1 MSQWH
6 KANEHAT
13 GYEQAAAACPDPALT
28 FTDISTVFEGVVY
41 FGPFLC
47 CASSKKWPNPELKK
61 CYGLLQF
68 IT

>member
-41 FGPFLC
+41 FGPF
-47 CASSKKWPNPELKK
+47 CAVRAQRNGPIRS
-61 CYGLLQF
+61 
-68 IT
+68 